1 MNKLLLMLF
10 VVMLGSYTNVVIS
23 KPEKC
28 TDSELGIINW
38 EPYYNDILN
47 MSEEEFKKKY
57 NQFTLGSLGK
67 RLYRME
73 LRNAKTWAEKC
84 G

>member
-1 MNKLLLMLF
+1 MSISVYADKQKYI
-10 VVMLGSYTNVVIS
+10 VKS
-23 KPEKC
+23 KPQKC
-28 TDSELGIINW
+28 TDSELGTINW

-57 NQFTLGSLGK
+57 TQFTLGSLGK

-84 G
+84 E

>member
-1 MNKLLLMLF
+1 MNKILLILF
-10 VVMLGSYTNVVIS
+10 VVVLGSYTNIVLS
-23 KPEKC
+23 KPKKC
-28 TDSELGIINW
+28 TDSELGTINW

-57 NQFTLGSLGK
+57 TQFTLGSLGK

-84 G
+84 E